1 MEYIAHDLLQL
12 KEEAKLISY
21 TPIPD
26 WVEHSL
32 AKAPFVVVRRAVHR
46 DSLIPVG
53 VREKEEISVLEHLY
67 LSRPLNK
74 ELGRKISFLFFKTAT
89 LETCQP

>member
-21 TPIPD
+21 TPIPE
-26 WVEHSL
+26 WVEYSL

-46 DSLIPVG
+46 DKLIPIG
-53 VREKEEISVLEHLY
+53 VRGERRNQRFGAFY
-67 LSRPLNK
+67 LRRPLNK
-74 ELGRKISFLFFKTAT
+74 QLGRKISFHFSKR
-89 LETCQP
+89 PV